1 MPFIL
6 YVEFPT
12 NKRELPAKE
21 AYVAYL
27 SPNELDTRQS
37 TIENDLLKG
46 IMSYGELDKGLF
58 GNSAL
63 PMFLSDAQ
71 AFGLLDEALL
81 LISQHGSE
89 GVKAL
94 VKARAE
100 DIARIRSGQST
111 HEYW

>member
-6 YVEFPT
+6 YVEFST
-12 NKRELPAKE
+12 DRRESPAKE

-37 TIENDLLKG
+37 AIENDLLKG

-71 AFGLLDEALL
+71 AFGLLDEALA
-81 LISQHGSE
+81 LISKHGSE
-89 GVKAL
+89 EVKS
-94 VKARAE
+94 VVQIRTE